1 MDFPIRCTH
10 TAIRPHWVR
19 AKETKTEMTAT
30 SMASA
35 SADATERNG
44 VRTEESAVHKVDI
57 TAPAGPSLFS
67 MLGRLWSHL
76 APKRRWQ
83 LVLLLA
89 VMIASGFAEVASLAA
104 VVPLLTVLADP
115 DRLWQVAW
123 IREQATW
130 LGILAPRDLLL
141 PATIIF
147 AVSAITSAVIRLMNL
162 WLSSQVAGAIGG
174 DLAHDAYR
182 RTLYQ
187 PYAVH
192 TSRNSSTVLVGIF
205 SHIYG
210 TISGVIYPCMQI
222 VSCGLIIACIVA
234 GLLAIDRLVAV
245 ATMLTFGV
253 AYGLISFF
261 TKQRLTANSRLRAE
275 KQFAVSQ
282 AVHEGLGSI
291 RDVLLDQSQKYQV
304 DRFST
309 DDRCVR
315 GLQAQADFLGG
326 FPRFLIEGVAMAGI
340 AVLSLLLVRQPGGF
354 LAALPVLG
362 SLALG
367 GQRLLPAVQQAY
379 ASAASV
385 RAHVSDLHAALALLD
400 QPAPVADPPAVVPA
414 AFRECLALD
423 NVSFRY
429 QPDLP
434 LVLRDVSLVIRRGER
449 VALVGQTG
457 SGKSTLADILMGLL
471 EPTAGRLLIDGR
483 QVAAEA
489 WQANIA
495 HVPQSIFLADT
506 SIAENI
512 ALAIPAHEVD
522 QARLE
527 AAVAQAQI
535 ADFIESLPEGY
546 ATTVGERGVRLS
558 GGQRQR
564 IGIARALYK
573 QAPVLVFDEAT
584 SALDDATERA
594 LMETLD
600 GLSRDLT
607 IIMIAHRLST
617 TGYCDRVITVSG
629 GALGDQRASRAT
641 HSCVRPA

>member
-1 MDFPIRCTH
+1 
-10 TAIRPHWVR
+10 
-19 AKETKTEMTAT
+19 MTDT

-44 VRTEESAVHKVDI
+44 VRAEASATDGAGAVDA
-57 TAPAGPSLFS
+57 TSPPLLS
-67 MLGRLWSHL
+67 MLRRLWAHL

-83 LVLLLA
+83 LGILLV

-115 DRLWQVAW
+115 DRLWQVPW

-130 LGILAPRDLLL
+130 LGISAPRDLLL
-141 PATIIF
+141 PATIVF
-147 AVSAITSAVIRLMNL
+147 AVSAIASAVIRLANL

-187 PYAVH
+187 PYSVH

-205 SHIYG
+205 NHINR
-210 TISGVIYPCMQI
+210 TVLGVIYPCTQI
-222 VSCGLIIACIVA
+222 VSCGLIIASIVT
-234 GLLAIDRLVAV
+234 GLLVIDRLMAV
-245 ATMLTFGV
+245 ATMISFGV
-253 AYGLISFF
+253 AYALFSVL
-261 TKQRLTANSRLRAE
+261 TKQRLTANSKLLAA
-275 KQFAVSQ
+275 KSVAVSQ
-282 AVHEGLGSI
+282 AVHEGLGNI
-291 RDVLLDQSQKYQV
+291 RDVLLDQSQQYHV
-304 DRFST
+304 DRFSG

-326 FPRFLIEGVAMAGI
+326 FPRFLIEGLAMAGI
-340 AVLSLLLVRQPGGF
+340 ALLSLTLVRQPGG
-354 LAALPVLG
+354 LVAALPLLG

-367 GQRLLPAVQQAY
+367 AQRMLPAVQQAY
-379 ASAASV
+379 ASATSA
-385 RAHVSDLHAALALLD
+385 RACASDLRATLALLD
-400 QPAPVADPPAVVPA
+400 QPAPAIDPPAVVAA
-414 AFRECLALD
+414 AFQECVSLD
-423 NVSFRY
+423 NVSYRY
-429 QPDLP
+429 QPNLP
-434 LVLRDVSLVIRRGER
+434 LVLHDVSLVIKRGER
-449 VALVGQTG
+449 IALVGPTG
-457 SGKSTLADILMGLL
+457 SGKSTLADLLMGLL
-471 EPTAGRLLIDGR
+471 APSEGRLLIDGR
-483 QVAAEA
+483 QVTPES

-512 ALAIPAHEVD
+512 ALGIPTPEVD
-522 QARLE
+522 RSRLE
-527 AAVAQAQI
+527 AAASQAQI
-535 ADFIESLPEGY
+535 ADFIESLSEGY
-546 ATTVGERGVRLS
+546 ATTVGEQGVRLS

-584 SALDDATERA
+584 SALDNATERA

-617 TGYCDRVITVSG
+617 TEYCDRIVRVSDNS
-629 GALGDQRASRAT
+629 LHET
-641 HSCVRPA
+641 PILRPPTSHNAVSS

>member
-1 MDFPIRCTH
+1 
-10 TAIRPHWVR
+10 
-19 AKETKTEMTAT
+19 
-30 SMASA
+30 MASA

-44 VRTEESAVHKVDI
+44 VRADESAAHEVEI
-57 TAPAGPSLFS
+57 TAPTSPSLFS

-83 LVLLLA
+83 LGLLLA

-115 DRLWQVAW
+115 DRLWQVPW

-130 LGILAPRDLLL
+130 LGISASRDLSLHADRLL
-141 PATIIF
+141 RTDH
-147 AVSAITSAVIRLMNL
+147 RLHRG
-162 WLSSQVAGAIGG
+162 W
-174 DLAHDAYR
+174 
-182 RTLYQ
+182 
-187 PYAVH
+187 P
-192 TSRNSSTVLVGIF
+192 
-205 SHIYG
+205 
-210 TISGVIYPCMQI
+210 SGV
-222 VSCGLIIACIVA
+222 
-234 GLLAIDRLVAV
+234 DRLVAV

-261 TKQRLTANSRLRAE
+261 TKKRLTANSRLRAE
-275 KQFAVSQ
+275 KQLAVSQ

-315 GLQAQADFLGG
+315 GLQAQAEFLGG

-379 ASAASV
+379 ASATSV
-385 RAHVSDLHAALALLD
+385 RACTSDLQATLALLD
-400 QPAPVADPPAVVPA
+400 QPAPAVDPPAVVPA
-414 AFRECLALD
+414 TFRDCLTLD

-429 QPDLP
+429 QTDLP
-434 LVLRDVSLVIRRGER
+434 LLLRDVSLVIQRGER
-449 VALVGQTG
+449 VALVGPTG

-527 AAVAQAQI
+527 AAAAQAQI

-600 GLSRDLT
+600 SLPRDLT

-617 TGYCDRVITVSG
+617 TAPSVPMIGET
-629 GALGDQRASRAT
+629 
-641 HSCVRPA
+641 PAFPLLE

>member
-1 MDFPIRCTH
+1 
-10 TAIRPHWVR
+10 
-19 AKETKTEMTAT
+19 
-30 SMASA
+30 MASA
-35 SADATERNG
+35 TADATEKNG
-44 VRTEESAVHKVDI
+44 VRAEQSASHGAEI
-57 TAPAGPSLFS
+57 TAPTSPSLFS
-67 MLGRLWSHL
+67 LLGRLWSHL

-83 LVLLLA
+83 LCLLLA

-104 VVPLLTVLADP
+104 VVPLLSVLADP
-115 DRLWQVAW
+115 DRLWQVPW
-123 IREQATW
+123 IREQATG
-130 LGILAPRDLLL
+130 LGILTARDLLL
-141 PATIIF
+141 PATLLF
-147 AVSAITSAVIRLMNL
+147 AVSAIVSAVIRLANL

-192 TSRNSSTVLVGIF
+192 TARNSSTVLVGIF
-205 SHIYG
+205 NHIYN

-222 VSCGLIIACIVA
+222 VSCLLIIACVVA

-245 ATMLTFGV
+245 AAMATFGV

-261 TKQRLTANSRLRAE
+261 TKHRLTANSRLQAAKRL
-275 KQFAVSQ
+275 AVSQ

-291 RDVLLDQSQKYQV
+291 RDILLDQSQKYHV
-304 DRFST
+304 DRFSS

-315 GLQAQADFLGG
+315 GLQAQAEFLGG

-340 AVLSLLLVRQPGGF
+340 AVLSLLLVRQPGG
-354 LAALPVLG
+354 LVAALPVLG

-367 GQRLLPAVQQAY
+367 AQRLLPALQQAY
-379 ASAASV
+379 ASSTNV
-385 RAHVSDLHAALALLD
+385 RAATSDLQATLALLD
-400 QPAPVADPPAVVPA
+400 QPAPAVDPPAVVPA
-414 AFRECLALD
+414 AFRDCLTLD

-434 LVLRDVSLVIRRGER
+434 LVLRDVSLVIQRGER
-449 VALVGQTG
+449 VALVGPTG
-457 SGKSTLADILMGLL
+457 SGKSTLSDILMGLL
-471 EPTAGRLLIDGR
+471 TPTAGRLLIDGR
-483 QVAAEA
+483 QVAPEA

-506 SIAENI
+506 SVAENI
-512 ALAIPAHEVD
+512 ALGIPAAEID
-522 QARLE
+522 QARLK
-527 AAVAQAQI
+527 AAAAQAQI
-535 ADFIESLPEGY
+535 ADFIKSLPKGY

-584 SALDDATERA
+584 SALDDATEKA

-617 TGYCDRVITVSG
+617 TAYCDRVMTVS
-629 GALGDQRASRAT
+629 AGDVCDSAS
-641 HSCVRPA
+641 HSRPSAR

>member
-1 MDFPIRCTH
+1 
-10 TAIRPHWVR
+10 
-19 AKETKTEMTAT
+19 MTAT

-35 SADATERNG
+35 PADATERNG
-44 VRTEESAVHKVDI
+44 VRAKEATTHGEESAGTVS
-57 TAPAGPSLFS
+57 PSLFS
-67 MLGRLWSHL
+67 MLGRLWAHL

-83 LVLLLA
+83 LILLLA
-89 VMIASGFAEVASLAA
+89 VMLASGLAEVASLAA
-104 VVPLLTVLADP
+104 VVPLLSVLADP
-115 DRLWQVAW
+115 DRLWQIPW
-123 IREQATW
+123 IQERATW
-130 LGILAPRDLLL
+130 LGLSTARDLLL

-147 AVSAITSAVIRLMNL
+147 AVSAVASAAIRLANL

-192 TSRNSSTVLVGIF
+192 TARNSSTVLAGIF
-205 SHIYG
+205 GYINS
-210 TISGVIYPCMQI
+210 TINGVIYPCMQI
-222 VSCGLIIACIVA
+222 VSCGLIILFIVA
-234 GLLAIDRLVAV
+234 GLLAIDRLVAI
-245 ATMLTFGV
+245 ATMATFGI

-261 TKQRLTANSRLRAE
+261 TKHRLSANSRLQVERSLV
-275 KQFAVSQ
+275 VSQ

-291 RDVLLDQSQKYQV
+291 RDILLDHSQKYHV
-304 DRFST
+304 DRFT
-309 DDRCVR
+309 VDDRCVR
-315 GLQAQADFLGG
+315 GLQAQAEFLGG
-326 FPRFLIEGVAMAGI
+326 FPRFLIEGLAMAGI
-340 AVLSLLLVRQPGGF
+340 AGLALVLARQPGG
-354 LAALPVLG
+354 LLTALPVLG

-367 GQRLLPAVQQAY
+367 AQRMLPAVQQAY
-379 ASAASV
+379 ASATYVQAYTS
-385 RAHVSDLHAALALLD
+385 HLQAALALLD
-400 QPAPVADPPAVVPA
+400 QPAPAVDPPAIVPA
-414 AFRECLALD
+414 SFRDCLALE

-429 QPDLP
+429 QSDLP
-434 LVLRDVSLVIRRGER
+434 LVLRDVNLSIRRGER
-449 VALVGQTG
+449 VALVGTTG

-483 QVAAEA
+483 PVAPEA

-512 ALAIPAHEVD
+512 ALGIPAATVD
-522 QARLE
+522 RRRLE
-527 AAVAQAQI
+527 AAAAQAQI
-535 ADFIESLPEGY
+535 ADFIGSLPKGY

-573 QAPVLVFDEAT
+573 QAPVLIFDEAT
-584 SALDDATERA
+584 SALDNATERA

-617 TGYCDRVITVSG
+617 TEYSDRVVTVSNV
-629 GALGDQRASRAT
+629 T
-641 HSCVRPA
+641 VRESIDRTGSPVG

>member
-1 MDFPIRCTH
+1 
-10 TAIRPHWVR
+10 
-19 AKETKTEMTAT
+19 
-30 SMASA
+30 MASA
-35 SADATERNG
+35 PADATERNG
-44 VRTEESAVHKVDI
+44 VRAEESAAHEAEI
-57 TAPAGPSLFS
+57 TAPTSTSLFS

-83 LVLLLA
+83 LGLLLA

-115 DRLWQVAW
+115 DRLWQVPW
-123 IREQATW
+123 IREQAAW
-130 LGILAPRDLLL
+130 LGISSARDLLL
-141 PATIIF
+141 PATVLF
-147 AVSAITSAVIRLMNL
+147 AVSAVASAVIRLANL

-192 TSRNSSTVLVGIF
+192 TARNSSTVLVGIF
-205 SHIYG
+205 NHIYG

-261 TKQRLTANSRLRAE
+261 TKHRLTANSRLQAE
-275 KQFAVSQ
+275 KQLAVSQ

-291 RDVLLDQSQKYQV
+291 RDVLLDQSQKYHV

-315 GLQAQADFLGG
+315 GLQAQTEFLGG
-326 FPRFLIEGVAMAGI
+326 FPRFLIEGLAMAGI
-340 AVLSLLLVRQPGGF
+340 AVLSLLLVRQQGG
-354 LAALPVLG
+354 LVAALPVLG

-367 GQRLLPAVQQAY
+367 AQRLLPAVQQAY
-379 ASAASV
+379 ASATSV
-385 RAHVSDLHAALALLD
+385 QSCTSDLEATLALLD
-400 QPAPVADPPAVVPA
+400 QPAPVVDPPTVVPA
-414 AFRECLALD
+414 AFRDCLALD

-429 QPDLP
+429 QPSLP
-434 LVLRDVSLVIRRGER
+434 LVLRDVSLMIRRGER
-449 VALVGQTG
+449 VALVGPTG
-457 SGKSTLADILMGLL
+457 SGKSTLSDILMGLL
-471 EPTAGRLLIDGR
+471 EPSAGLLLIDGR

-512 ALAIPAHEVD
+512 ALGIPAAELD
-522 QARLE
+522 QSRLE
-527 AAVAQAQI
+527 TAAAQAQI
-535 ADFIESLPEGY
+535 ADFIRSLPNGY

-584 SALDDATERA
+584 SALDDATEKA

-607 IIMIAHRLST
+607 MIMIAHRLST
-617 TGYCDRVITVSG
+617 TAYCDRV
-629 GALGDQRASRAT
+629 
-641 HSCVRPA
+641 VRVKDAGVDAIPSSDFPQFVA